1 MYTHK
6 SLAFA
11 ALSAALWHILPA
23 AAQRTGTAVGQIFT
37 GCRST
42 RTNASGSLTTTATNP
57 QTCIVSSVTAK
68 PPCKLQAHTQRPYQA
83 TCRSN
88 SPTTH
93 YVFYRSSDSEC
104 HCTSSTLAS
113 SNNVA
118 LGTYSGTTDAC
129 AFDDYTTYYYDTAF
143 SRYADGGYCRAGG
156 SITPA
161 NGWTTVG
168 GRVDAC
174 TNQCISYTFAYWE
187 AVSVDWD
194 SDLAAARA
202 QSNPF

>member
-1 MYTHK
+1 MFMHK

-23 AAQRTGTAVGQIFT
+23 GAQRTGTAVGQIFT
-37 GCRST
+37 GCRDT
-42 RTNASGSLTTTATNP
+42 RTNASGSLTTTATDP
-57 QTCIVSSVTAK
+57 QACIVSSSTAE
-68 PPCKLQAHTQRPYQA
+68 PTCKLEAHTRRLTQA
-83 TCRSN
+83 TCRRD
-88 SPTTH
+88 SPSTN

-104 HCTSSTLAS
+104 HCTGSTLAS

-129 AFDDYTTYYYDTAF
+129 AFSDYTTYYYDTAF
-143 SRYADGGYCRAGG
+143 SRYANNGFCRAGG

-174 TNQCISYTFAYWE
+174 TDRCINFRFAYWE
-187 AVSVDWD
+187 AVSVVWD
-194 SDLAAARA
+194 SGLAVARA
-202 QSNPF
+202 